1 MRTPCALASERARG
15 LQAALEQSGITA
27 ETYVM
32 LVVSMMRAGIAC
44 LLASLPALLPRNC
57 LAFVYPSARPPITG
71 APAGTVGGYGGC
83 TCCGA
88 RLHHFVR
95 ARPRAAWKLPP
106 PPFPAPTKCSPRCNV
121 MQRAAWPCMHGFGP
135 APCSCSCLRPLC
147 AALRHALHSVQVVE
161 LDVVEFDHHDDAFWE
176 HAAATCMVQRL
187 PAGSCRPARQRFGR
201 PRTCRQTHASCLLPF
216 GTLLR
221 PWVHHHK

>member
-1 MRTPCALASERARG
+1 MRGAECLRTPCALASERARG

-106 PPFPAPTKCSPRCNV
+106 PPPLPRSHKMFPA
-121 MQRAAWPCMHGFGP
+121 MQRYATCCLAMHAWVWAGSMLLLMP
-135 APCSCSCLRPLC
+135 AP
-147 AALRHALHSVQVVE
+147 SVCR
-161 LDVVEFDHHDDAFWE
+161 FAPCIAFS
-176 HAAATCMVQRL
+176 
-187 PAGSCRPARQRFGR
+187 AGGGA
-201 PRTCRQTHASCLLPF
+201 
-216 GTLLR
+216 
-221 PWVHHHK
+221 